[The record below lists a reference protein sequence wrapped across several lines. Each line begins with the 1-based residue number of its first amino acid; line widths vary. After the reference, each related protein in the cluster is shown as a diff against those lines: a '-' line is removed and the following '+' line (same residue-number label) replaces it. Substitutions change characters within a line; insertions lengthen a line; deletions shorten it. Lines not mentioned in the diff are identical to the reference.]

1 MKEWVKMK
9 EKMRNQFLP
18 FNYTQ
23 DLYKNLHNLRQHG
36 TVDEYTEK
44 FYQLVARVDINETKE
59 QMVARYLSGLKLPI
73 QESLSLHSIWTVS
86 EAYNRA
92 LMVEKQFSRRSF
104 AQSQPFGET
113 KPNGTNFGGKFSRPT
128 THPFQQDKASNAI
141 STPVNIVKQP
151 LKQPPIFSFKCYKCG
166 EAGHKATDC
175 KKSGPIM
182 TNKGKALMLEE
193 LEMQEVTNYPLYDE
207 DNAEI
212 IGRDSKEGVGL
223 ELVMKRTLLAPKK
236 DNNEEWLRSN
246 IFHSTCNIGG
256 RVCYL
261 VIDGGSYENVVSQEV
276 VDKLGLQTELH
287 PQPYKLT

>member
-1 MKEWVKMK
+1 M
-9 EKMRNQFLP
+9 
-18 FNYTQ
+18 
-23 DLYKNLHNLRQHG
+23 
-36 TVDEYTEK
+36 
-44 FYQLVARVDINETKE
+44 DINETEE

-104 AQSQPFGET
+104 AQSQPFGGT
-113 KPNGTNFGGKFSRPT
+113 KPNGTNFGGQFSRPT

-193 LEMQEVTNYPLYDE
+193 D
-207 DNAEI
+207 A
-212 IGRDSKEGVGL
+212 
-223 ELVMKRTLLAPKK
+223 
-236 DNNEEWLRSN
+236 RS
-246 IFHSTCNIGG
+246 
-256 RVCYL
+256 
-261 VIDGGSYENVVSQEV
+261 
-276 VDKLGLQTELH
+276 DKLSTV
-287 PQPYKLT
+287 